1 MASTPSPDVAKAL
14 SVQADTLTVQDLVK
28 QVLSGRV
35 RVPTFQRGLK
45 WKADDVRKLYDSI
58 YQGYPIGSFLL
69 QNAPAKADTF
79 YLGPLDVQADEV
91 PEALWVVDGQQ
102 RIVSLAAGL
111 AHPRPIPTTPDD
123 EYVVYFDPRSR
134 EFMTPP
140 RGGDIPLVWVPVAE
154 LRDGSSLTE
163 WVFKWPHREDEELRR
178 TVFDAGDRIRQYRVP
193 LYVVGTD
200 DHESLKAI
208 FLRVNNSGRP
218 LEWQDVYE
226 AMYGAEGQTSSMLDD
241 LGDEVESWGMG
252 RLSNDQLLSSIVAS
266 RGLDVTQNVS
276 VHYDRDPAA
285 LADAE
290 QSVQD
295 ALWRALTFLRTDAKI
310 PHVRL
315 LPITP
320 PLPILVRFFTLYPDP
335 SPRTRILLTRWT
347 WRIVSGGTPLHQQ
360 TLLRRGVANVDVG
373 DEDIAA
379 QVLID
384 MTLEAAAEPYEL
396 PARFDTRTAASRLA
410 LLGLA
415 NLGPQGVGEEVK
427 VGEPLDVAALID
439 GTDGAI
445 PQIWNKRYFR
455 GSERAISPRSS
466 PANRILL
473 PTGRLVRAD
482 LVDVA
487 AGGDLDA
494 VLSSHGI
501 GPEAKRALLDK
512 DALGFIQAREETLTR
527 VVRDMIARMVAWE
540 QSDHASLTSLSWVRR
555 HEGLLR
561 PPR

>member
-1 MASTPSPDVAKAL
+1 MSASLSQRERDPAAL

-58 YQGYPIGSFLL
+58 YQGYPVGSFLL
-69 QNAPAKADTF
+69 QKAPAEADTF
-79 YLGPLDVQADEV
+79 TLGPLTVEADAV

-102 RIVSLAAGL
+102 RIVSLAVGL
-111 AHPRPIPTTPDD
+111 ARPRPIPLTPDD

-134 EFMTPP
+134 EFVTPP
-140 RGGDIPLVWVPVAE
+140 RSGGVPLVWVPVAE

-163 WVFKWPHREDEELRR
+163 WVFKWPHGKDEELRR
-178 TVFDAGDRIRQYRVP
+178 AVFEAGDQIRQYRIP
-193 LYVVGTD
+193 LYTVGTN
-200 DHESLKAI
+200 DHESLRAI

-226 AMYGAEGQTSSMLDD
+226 AMYGAEGQESSMLDD

-252 RLSNDQLLSSIVAS
+252 RLGNDQLLNSIVAS

-290 QSVQD
+290 TTVLP
-295 ALWRALTFLRTDAKI
+295 ALRRALLFLRTDAKI

-315 LPITP
+315 LPVTP
-320 PLPILVRFFTLYPDP
+320 PLPVLVRFFTLYPDP
-335 SPRTRILLTRWT
+335 GSRTRILLARWT
-347 WRIVSGGTPLHQQ
+347 WRVVTGGTPLHLQ
-360 TLLRRGVANVDVG
+360 TLVRRGVANIDLD
-373 DEDIAA
+373 DEHAAA
-379 QVLID
+379 QILMG
-384 MTLEAAAEPYEL
+384 MTLDAAAEPYEL

-415 NLGPQGVGEEVK
+415 DLEPQGIGEEAAA
-427 VGEPLDVAALID
+427 GEPLDTSALLNR
-439 GTDGAI
+439 TDGAV
-445 PQIWNKRYFR
+445 PQIWDRWYFR
-455 GSERAISPRSS
+455 RSERAISPRSS

-473 PTGRLVRAD
+473 PTRRLVRAD
-482 LVDVA
+482 LVEVA
-487 AGGDLDA
+487 GSGDHTA
-494 VLSSHGI
+494 VLRSHGI
-501 GPEAKRALLDK
+501 EADAKRALLDN
-512 DALGFIQAREETLTR
+512 DALGFVRAREKTLTR
-527 VVRDMIARMVAWE
+527 VVRDLIARMVAWE
-540 QSDHASLTSLSWVRR
+540 QSDHSSISSLFL
-555 HEGLLR
+555 GKA
-561 PPR
+561 